1 MKKQRLA
8 GLNSKMSISV
18 IFAQKALDQ
27 GKADRLLYLK
37 GDTKGGR
44 AGKIDTVPLYMLE
57 RYSFDESSV

>member
-1 MKKQRLA
+1 MRLSGICVYKHEA
-8 GLNSKMSISV
+8 TATT
-18 IFAQKALDQ
+18 AQKALDQ